1 MAAIAALLFSGTDL
15 LEALIGSMQ
24 DTLHGPGL
32 TNHSLQA
39 VAMTW
44 TQRQQEPLLAS
55 TVQTVWSIDRVDM
68 SEGSDGN
75 GGYAATTNS
84 TSRMAVTAHLQ
95 PVSFLHRDD
104 AVSVVNTAAA
114 AVVDAYTKDS
124 WATPTCNATHDGQ
137 WRPLLPS
144 QPPMSML
151 QRHLSTAATALCPS
165 PLATGVSTVLAPIQS
180 VRSIRSIQS
189 IRSIHSVPQA
199 VVTGIV
205 PTAAPTDTVI
215 GTTIP
220 IASTDIG
227 VHIASSSETTSMA
240 RHLNTSVLWS
250 QKILTWMDMCQLTC
264 VSEGNSSDGIINSS
278 SSASSSS
285 SSSSSSTTSSS
296 LYNNCKCESPFLQLP
311 WLQLMAMAVLLF
323 GLRQYW
329 LRSPVRLQTPQ
340 RPVSIKRR
348 NPITGTVEHI
358 PLHLLV
364 QSACPHLADPAMNV
378 YHPHP
383 LLSGGHL
390 QTMYAAVYQRASHT
404 TVAYDR
410 ELVNLPDGGVMSLDW
425 HHPSSIQTV
434 PPSSSSE
441 PPPQPSSSSEPSPQL
456 PKKKLPYVLIL
467 HGLTGGSHETY
478 VQDLVTQV
486 GDANLPSVVMNFRGC
501 SGTPLTSAQLYSG
514 AWTGDVAYCI
524 RHIQNKLPGVVLFA
538 CGFSL
543 GANVLTKYVG
553 EMGDKCPLVGA
564 ASIGNPFDL
573 LGGLRALHRSWIG
586 KNIYSRAMTKNL
598 SKLFLS
604 HAHAFKDTDGLDIE
618 GINNAV
624 FMVDFDEACTRR
636 AFNYHTVEEYYR
648 QASSAQYIP
657 SIAIPMLMLSAC
669 DDPVANFEVLPWRE
683 CLYNPHVVLATT
695 SRGGH
700 LGWFEASWSNF
711 LLPGRRWFAKPVG
724 EFIKAIL
731 EANLSLSE
739 IESAENTNQSLLPNL
754 ALRGLPLGSSATV
767 LNRPVTADELIL
779 TEVVKPTLMGSIV
792 PICNEES
799 VSPPDVVGSSL
810 VASANPVKH
819 QCPPATI
826 RRVRLIECHVLKVK
840 REVSLTSVKPV
851 LEMAKRESLH
861 VAQPA
866 ATLTSVLLKFLRGGG
881 GQRVWTLLGVLV
893 WLYVSRSAR
902 SGRGLK

>member
-1 MAAIAALLFSGTDL
+1 
-15 LEALIGSMQ
+15 
-24 DTLHGPGL
+24 
-32 TNHSLQA
+32 
-39 VAMTW
+39 
-44 TQRQQEPLLAS
+44 
-55 TVQTVWSIDRVDM
+55 
-68 SEGSDGN
+68 
-75 GGYAATTNS
+75 
-84 TSRMAVTAHLQ
+84 
-95 PVSFLHRDD
+95 
-104 AVSVVNTAAA
+104 
-114 AVVDAYTKDS
+114 
-124 WATPTCNATHDGQ
+124 
-137 WRPLLPS
+137 
-144 QPPMSML
+144 MSML

-205 PTAAPTDTVI
+205 PTAPTDT
-215 GTTIP
+215 
-220 IASTDIG
+220 
-227 VHIASSSETTSMA
+227 
-240 RHLNTSVLWS
+240 
-250 QKILTWMDMCQLTC
+250 
-264 VSEGNSSDGIINSS
+264 
-278 SSASSSS
+278 
-285 SSSSSSTTSSS
+285 
-296 LYNNCKCESPFLQLP
+296 LP

-410 ELVNLPDGGVMSLDW
+410 ELVNLPDGGVMRMD
-425 HHPSSIQTV
+425 
-434 PPSSSSE
+434 
-441 PPPQPSSSSEPSPQL
+441 
-456 PKKKLPYVLIL
+456 
-467 HGLTGGSHETY
+467 
-478 VQDLVTQV
+478 
-486 GDANLPSVVMNFRGC
+486 
-501 SGTPLTSAQLYSG
+501 
-514 AWTGDVAYCI
+514 GDVAYCI

-799 VSPPDVVGSSL
+799 VSPPDVVD
-810 VASANPVKH
+810 
-819 QCPPATI
+819 
-826 RRVRLIECHVLKVK
+826 VLKVK